1 MSDAHQSHG
10 WRGAIVLGAVSYVII
25 GLVSGSLA
33 GSAASTQLRDAWR
46 QGAFVI
52 SAIVF
57 AAHIWYG
64 HFRLRRVPRDTAR
77 HAALAVALGALG
89 LALAANIHD
98 LHAAAGYRPRMLIA
112 LVAWPVL
119 TAVPAFLA
127 ARVAAAVLAA
137 KWPRQ

>member
-1 MSDAHQSHG
+1 MVA
-10 WRGAIVLGAVSYVII
+10 GAVSYLGI
-25 GLVSGSLA
+25 GLVSGALA

-46 QGAFVI
+46 QGAFVA
-52 SAIVF
+52 SAMVF

-77 HAALAVALGALG
+77 HAGLAVALGAFG

-98 LHAAAGYRPRMLIA
+98 LLAATGYRPRMLIA

-119 TAVPAFLA
+119 TAVPAFLV
-127 ARVAAAVLAA
+127 ARVAAAGLAA
-137 KWPRQ
+137 QWRRA